1 MSKQTEELSNVQLES
16 NRKRSNLCEEG
27 GLRPLEELDMMDSFL
42 FEAATEDVENAKKI
56 AQVIIERAVGHRV
69 EHLIIESQKSLKG
82 MNVDKRGIR
91 MDLYSTEQDVTK
103 EGRIL
108 RIYDI
113 EPNNYYEKEIPRR
126 NRFYQSLI
134 DAKLLPKGAEFEKMP
149 DVISIWILP
158 YDPFGDDRMIYTVKN
173 VVAEN
178 EKLSYNDG
186 VCKIFLYTRG
196 NKGGSTTLKNL
207 LTYMED
213 TRKENAVDEE
223 LLQIQSIVDE
233 VKCSD
238 EERKRYM
245 NLFGVIDYEK
255 RDSFEAGHELG
266 VQEGVRGIISTCKA
280 FGTDRAR
287 AKEELQK
294 NFDLTEEKIE
304 EFLKLYW

>member
-1 MSKQTEELSNVQLES
+1 MTKETAELTNGLHRES
-16 NRKRSNLCEEG
+16 N
-27 GLRPLEELDMMDSFL
+27 LRPLEELDMMDSFL

-56 AQVIIERAVGHRV
+56 ARVIIERAVGHRV
-69 EHLIIESQKSLKG
+69 ENLIIESQKSLKG

-91 MDLYSTEQDVTK
+91 MDLYSTEQDVLG
-103 EGRIL
+103 EGRII

-134 DAKLLPKGAEFEKMP
+134 DAKLLPKGADFKKMP
-149 DVISIWILP
+149 DVITIWILP

-178 EKLSYNDG
+178 EELSYDDG
-186 VCKIFLYTRG
+186 VCKIFLYTKG
-196 NKGGSTTLKNL
+196 NKGGSFKLKSL

-255 RDSFEAGHELG
+255 RDSFDEGHELG
-266 VQEGVRGIISTCKA
+266 VQEGIINTCKT
-280 FGTDRAR
+280 FGADRAR
-287 AKEELQK
+287 TKEELLK
-294 NFDLTEEKIE
+294 NFDLTEEKAE
-304 EFLKLYW
+304 ELLRLYW